1 MAQTILL
8 IEDERRIAAAVSDYL
23 KTEGFA
29 VVTAE
34 DGLTGLERARALRP
48 DLVLLDLMLP
58 RMSGLEV
65 LRELRRESL
74 PIIVLTARSE
84 ETDRVL
90 GLELGADDYLT
101 KPFSLR
107 ELTARIRAVLR
118 RAGGQVEPE
127 TVISAGGVTLD
138 LERHEASVS
147 GTTIDLT
154 PTEFRLLA
162 RLIER
167 PGRVYSRLQLLEA
180 VYGDVY
186 EGYERSID
194 THISNLRRKI
204 ERAGLTPAPIET
216 VFGVGYRY
224 RAEKNPP
231 GRGDGCAGRE
241 SERGGDRT

>member
-1 MAQTILL
+1 MAQTILI

-23 KTEGFA
+23 KAEGFA

-34 DGLTGLERARALRP
+34 DGVSGLERARALRP
-48 DLVLLDLMLP
+48 DLVVLDLMLP
-58 RMSGLEV
+58 LMSGLEV
-65 LRELRRESL
+65 LRELRRESSL
-74 PIIVLTARSE
+74 PVIVLTARSE

-107 ELTARIRAVLR
+107 ELTARVRAVLR
-118 RAGGQVEPE
+118 RAGGQGEPE
-127 TVISAGGVTLD
+127 AVISAGGVTLD
-138 LERHEASVS
+138 LERHEASVN
-147 GTTIDLT
+147 GMTIDLT

-167 PGRVYSRLQLLEA
+167 PGRVHSRLQLLEA

-216 VFGVGYRY
+216 VFGIGYRY
-224 RAEKNPP
+224 RAEKGWP
-231 GRGDGCAGRE
+231 GGGTSRDQ
-241 SERGGDRT
+241 SERGGDPT